1 MTGWLSFAAIIF
13 VIAIAVICVL
23 FLQQTHDTNRRM
35 KR

>member
-1 MTGWLSFAAIIF
+1 MAGWLSFAAIMF
-13 VIAIAVICVL
+13 VIAIAVVCVL